1 MKGAALVESDAGS
14 LFPPPFLR
22 VVERGNEGSGVC
34 FLCSYGLFYYMR
46 VLKRG
51 EDSIKHLKFLFFLVE
66 RSVYICSLLIYEL

>member
-51 EDSIKHLKFLFFLVE
+51 EDSIKHLKFLSFFWLNGLF
-66 RSVYICSLLIYEL
+66 IFAHC